1 MSCGTC
7 RSKVRSDTIASR
19 VRMCWRSTSR
29 TSSPRNERP
38 TLFDAAQLRSRL
50 WALPRTFW
58 SAKGLASVF
67 DFAVSSNRRAVFML
81 VIASLLAF
89 LPGVFQIPPIDRDEP
104 HFAQKAKQML
114 ETGDYV
120 DLRFQDEAHYTKPV
134 GMYWMQAGV
143 VKTAEAFAVPHALL
157 TIGLCR
163 LPSLFG
169 AAGAVLA
176 TYWCALA
183 FVDRRGAAL
192 AALMMVGSTLLGAEA
207 RLARADAMLLFT
219 VVTAMSVL
227 ARAYLFSR
235 DDKIARPGWALL
247 TVFWT
252 ALAAGIPLKGLVI
265 VMIVGLTGAT
275 LSIIDRSVRWVQA
288 LRPLYGVVWLV
299 VLALPWFIAI
309 YARAGN
315 AFLLDSVVHD
325 TFGKIANSQESHGAP
340 PGYYVVLFFA
350 TFFPASILAGLA
362 AAAVWAKRREAPI
375 RFLLAW
381 LVPSWLVFELAVT
394 KLPHYVMPLYPAIAI
409 LIAGAVEA
417 KALSRRRSLKRGVIW
432 WFVVPILLSITA
444 VAGAIVINRDPVL
457 PAWPFFAAAIVFGFL
472 AWRLYDDDGAER
484 ALTHATAAMVL
495 MGIGIY
501 SMILPTLG
509 PLFPSVALAGVLRE
523 SGCTHPVAA
532 SAGYGEPSLVFL
544 AGTETRLTDASGAA
558 DFLREGDC
566 RFAFIETHQERAFVQ
581 RAEVIGLRYES
592 GPRVEAFNFSKGRP
606 ITIATFRSAGDP

>member
-1 MSCGTC
+1 MS
-7 RSKVRSDTIASR
+7 
-19 VRMCWRSTSR
+19 WRSTSR

-38 TLFDAAQLRSRL
+38 TLFNAAQLRSRL

-58 SAKGLASVF
+58 STKGLASVF

-104 HFAQKAKQML
+104 HFAQKAKQMI

-134 GMYWMQAGV
+134 GMYWLQAAT
-143 VKTAEAFAVPHALL
+143 VKTAEAFGVPDARL
-157 TIGLCR
+157 TIWLYR

-176 TYWCALA
+176 TYWCAIA
-183 FVDRRGAAL
+183 FVSRRSAAL
-192 AALMMVGSTLLGAEA
+192 AALMMAGSILLGAEA

-252 ALAAGIPLKGLVI
+252 ALAAGILVKGLVI

-275 LSIIDRSVRWVQA
+275 LSIIDRSLRWIQV
-288 LRPLYGVVWLV
+288 LRPLYGVVWFV
-299 VLALPWFIAI
+299 VLVLPWFIAI
-309 YARAGN
+309 YARTGN

-325 TFGKIANSQESHGAP
+325 TLGKIANSQESHGGP
-340 PGYYVVLFFA
+340 PGYYLVLFFA
-350 TFFPASILAGLA
+350 TFFPACILAGLA
-362 AAAVWAKRREAPI
+362 APAVWAKRREAPV

-381 LVPSWLVFELAVT
+381 LVPSWLVFELSVT

-409 LIAGAVEA
+409 LTAGAVEA
-417 KALSRRRSLKRGVIW
+417 KLLSRRRWLKRQVIW
-432 WFVVPILLSITA
+432 WFLAPVLLSITA
-444 VAGAIVINRDPVL
+444 VAGAIAIDRDLVL
-457 PAWPFFAAAIVFGFL
+457 SAWPFFAAAIVCGFL
-472 AWRLYDDDGAER
+472 AWQLYDDEGAER
-484 ALTHATAAMVL
+484 ALARATAAMVL
-495 MGIGIY
+495 LSIGIY
-501 SMILPTLG
+501 SMILPRLG

-544 AGTETRLTDASGAA
+544 AGTETRFTDASAAA
-558 DFLREGDC
+558 DFLHEGDC
-566 RFAFIETHQERAFVQ
+566 RFAFIETHQEPAFAQ
-581 RAEVIGLRYES
+581 RAEALGLRYER
-592 GPRVEAFNFSKGRP
+592 GPRVEAFNFSKGQP
-606 ITIATFRSAGDP
+606 ITIAVFRSAREP

>member
-1 MSCGTC
+1 LF
-7 RSKVRSDTIASR
+7 
-19 VRMCWRSTSR
+19 ST
-29 TSSPRNERP
+29 
-38 TLFDAAQLRSRL
+38 AQLRSRL
-50 WALPRTFW
+50 CALPRTFW
-58 SAKGLASVF
+58 PTKRLASVF
-67 DFAVSSNRRAVFML
+67 DLAVSSNRRAVFML
-81 VIASLLAF
+81 VIASLIAF
-89 LPGVFQIPPIDRDEP
+89 VPGVFQIPPIDRDEP
-104 HFAQKAKQML
+104 HFAQKAKQMI

-120 DLRFQDEAHYTKPV
+120 DLRFQGEAHYTKPV
-134 GMYWMQAGV
+134 GMYWLQAAV
-143 VKTAEAFAVPHALL
+143 VKTAEALGVPDARL
-157 TIGLCR
+157 TIWLYR

-207 RLARADAMLLFT
+207 RLARADAMLLFA
-219 VVTAMSVL
+219 VAAAMSVL

-235 DDKIARPGWALL
+235 DDKIARPGWVPLA
-247 TVFWT
+247 VFWT
-252 ALAAGIPLKGLVI
+252 ALAAGILVKGLVI
-265 VMIVGLTGAT
+265 VMIVGLTAGT
-275 LSIIDRSVRWVQA
+275 LSIIDRSVRWLQE

-299 VLALPWFIAI
+299 VLVLPWFIAI
-309 YARAGN
+309 YARTGN
-315 AFLLDSVVHD
+315 AFLVNSVVHD
-325 TFGKIANSQESHGAP
+325 TLGKIANSQESHGAP
-340 PGYYVVLFFA
+340 PGYYFVLFFA

-409 LIAGAVEA
+409 LTAGAVEA
-417 KALSRRRSLKRGVIW
+417 KALSRRRWLERGVIW
-432 WFVVPILLSITA
+432 WFIVPILLSIAA
-444 VAGAIVINRDPVL
+444 VAGAIVIDRDLVL
-457 PAWPFFAAAIVFGFL
+457 PAWPFFAAAIVCGFL
-472 AWRLYDDDGAER
+472 AWQLYDDGAEQ

-495 MGIGIY
+495 LSIGLY
-501 SMILPTLG
+501 SIVLPTLW
-509 PLFPSVALAGVLRE
+509 PLFPSVALADVLRE

-532 SAGYGEPSLVFL
+532 SAGYDEPSLVFL
-544 AGTETRLTDASGAA
+544 AGTETRITDASGAA
-558 DFLREGDC
+558 DFLREGAC

>member
-1 MSCGTC
+1 MS
-7 RSKVRSDTIASR
+7 
-19 VRMCWRSTSR
+19 WRSTSR

-38 TLFDAAQLRSRL
+38 TLFNAAQLRSRL

-58 SAKGLASVF
+58 STKGLASVF

-104 HFAQKAKQML
+104 HFAQKAKQMI

-134 GMYWMQAGV
+134 GMYWLQAAT
-143 VKTAEAFAVPHALL
+143 VKTAEAFGVPDARL
-157 TIGLCR
+157 TIWLYR

-176 TYWCALA
+176 TYWCAIA
-183 FVDRRGAAL
+183 FVSRRSAAL
-192 AALMMVGSTLLGAEA
+192 AALMMAGSILLGAEA

-252 ALAAGIPLKGLVI
+252 ALAAGILVKGLVI

-275 LSIIDRSVRWVQA
+275 LSIIDRSLRWIQV
-288 LRPLYGVVWLV
+288 LRPLYGVVWFV
-299 VLALPWFIAI
+299 VLVLPWFIAI
-309 YARAGN
+309 YARTGN

-325 TFGKIANSQESHGAP
+325 TLGKIANSQESHGGP
-340 PGYYVVLFFA
+340 PGYYLVLFFA
-350 TFFPASILAGLA
+350 TFFPACILAGLA
-362 AAAVWAKRREAPI
+362 APAVWAKRREAPV

-381 LVPSWLVFELAVT
+381 LVPSWLVFELSVT

-409 LIAGAVEA
+409 LTAGAVEA
-417 KALSRRRSLKRGVIW
+417 KLLSRRRWLKRQVIW
-432 WFVVPILLSITA
+432 WFLAPVLLSITA
-444 VAGAIVINRDPVL
+444 VAGAIAIDRDLVL
-457 PAWPFFAAAIVFGFL
+457 SAWPFFAAAIVCGFL
-472 AWRLYDDDGAER
+472 AWQLYDDEGAER
-484 ALTHATAAMVL
+484 ALARATAAMVL
-495 MGIGIY
+495 LSIGIY
-501 SMILPTLG
+501 SMILPRLG

-544 AGTETRLTDASGAA
+544 AGTETRFTDASGAA
-558 DFLREGDC
+558 DFLHEGDC
-566 RFAFIETHQERAFVQ
+566 RFAFIETHQELAFAQ
-581 RAEVIGLRYES
+581 RAEAIGLHYEP
-592 GPRVEAFNFSKGRP
+592 GPRVEAFNFSKGQP
-606 ITIATFRSAGDP
+606 ITIAVFRSAGEP